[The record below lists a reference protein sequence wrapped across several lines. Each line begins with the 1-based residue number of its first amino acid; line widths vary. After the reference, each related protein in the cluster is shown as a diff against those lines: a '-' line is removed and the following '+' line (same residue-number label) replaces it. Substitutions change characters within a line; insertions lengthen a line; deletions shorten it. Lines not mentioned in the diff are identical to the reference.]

1 MSAKKS
7 IVSRSFWSIV
17 IGGMLTGMG
26 NGSVFGAAMMCML
39 GRGGFPNWGGG
50 TYSAQYDPATFDG
63 FINWAMIIFGLAF
76 IFILV
81 VALGRHDKLERQ
93 AA

>member
-1 MSAKKS
+1 MSTKKS

-26 NGSVFGAAMMCML
+26 NGSVFGAAMMCMM
-39 GRGGFPNWGGG
+39 GRGNFPYWGGS
-50 TYSAQYDPATFDG
+50 TYSAQYDPSTFDG
-63 FINWAMIIFGLAF
+63 FINWAMIVFGLAYV
-76 IFILV
+76 FILV